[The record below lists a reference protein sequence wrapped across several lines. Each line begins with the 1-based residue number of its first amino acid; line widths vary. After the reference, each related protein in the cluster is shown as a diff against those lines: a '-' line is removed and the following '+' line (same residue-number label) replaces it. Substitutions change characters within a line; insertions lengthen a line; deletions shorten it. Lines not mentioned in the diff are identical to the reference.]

1 MAKIEVEHRGLLTK
15 GKFNELKTFFEK
27 EGKFLS
33 EKKRFS
39 IIYTSGNQVEDDK
52 DILIDIKLRI
62 TNKKAELAIKHG
74 KWSGKDARKEF
85 NFFIDNEKFEDMI
98 EFLKIISYHHVAL
111 MANTKLDYLFN
122 DIEFSLVTVPEWGH
136 YFEAEILTDEKSKDE
151 ANKKINKELNKLGLH
166 VLDEN
171 GFYKLLN
178 ELNDRD
184 GYRLDLDKVDFKEI
198 KKRFSEYF

>member
-15 GKFNELKTFFEK
+15 EKFDKLKAFFEK

-39 IIYTSGNQVEDDK
+39 LIYTSGSQVEDDR
-52 DILIDIKLRI
+52 DVLTDIKLRI
-62 TNKKAELAIKHG
+62 TNKKTELAVKHG

-85 NFFIDNEKFEDMI
+85 NFFIDNKKFEDMI
-98 EFLKIISYHHVAL
+98 DLLKILGYHHVAL

-122 DIEFSLVTVPEWGH
+122 SIEFSLVTVPEWGH
-136 YFEAEILTDEKSKDE
+136 YFEAEILTDEKSKDK
-151 ANKKINKELNKLGLH
+151 ADKKIDKELNNLGLH
-166 VLDEN
+166 VLDEK
-171 GFYKLLN
+171 GYYKLIN
-178 ELNDRD
+178 ELNGRD

-198 KKRFSEYF
+198 KKRFIEYF